1 MLNEDEANV
10 NDPDIPV
17 EVNDLINVA
26 LVPNEPEIPAAV
38 KPLPPPSSKF
48 ANLVLIDE
56 LGAVNEPEMSSAIWA
71 ELDSVLVG
79 KFGVT

>member
-38 KPLPPPSSKF
+38 KPLPPPSSFSFCDFPPLLLKKKSIF
-48 ANLVLIDE
+48 Y
-56 LGAVNEPEMSSAIWA
+56 
-71 ELDSVLVG
+71 
-79 KFGVT
+79 